1 MKIKFKYVLIISA
14 VLLFVLGGF
23 VWYVNYLSDIIQD
36 RENTIAVQIQNENA
50 LHDYIT
56 MQADS
61 LQDYAIF
68 VKNLTTENDN
78 LENKYILIKSRY
90 NILIDSIKVLNA
102 HANVDTSGNT
112 IVVSFEGREGKV
124 TYKGHTTYFKLTA
137 EGTYTIQIGVDP
149 LKVESEVYLDKESN
163 LIRNK
168 IYIDG
173 ALIDSATTVIDSSL
187 YILIRNNE
195 LDRPSEPGFFDRL
208 HLLTEIDGQAH
219 RENQIYI
226 PNKLSLR
233 IGTEYQ
239 FNKFRV
245 FGKYDI
251 LNQDIN
257 VGVQYHPSVS
267 DIWKAIF

>member
-14 VLLFVLGGF
+14 VLLFLLGGC
-23 VWYVNYLSDIIQD
+23 VWYVNYLNDIIQD

-68 VKNLTTENDN
+68 VTNLTTENDN
-78 LENKYILIKSRY
+78 LEHKYILIKSKY
-90 NILIDSIKVLNA
+90 SILIDSIKVLNA
-102 HANVDTSGNT
+102 HADVDTSGNT

-149 LKVESEVYLDKESN
+149 LKVESEVYLDKETN
-163 LIRNK
+163 LIRNR

-173 ALIDSATTVIDSSL
+173 ALIDGAKTDIDSTL
-187 YILIRNNE
+187 YLLIRNNE

-208 HLLTEIDGQAH
+208 HFLTEVDGQAG
-219 RENQIYI
+219 RENQIYV

-239 FNKFRV
+239 FDKFRI
-245 FGKYDI
+245 FGKYDL

-257 VGVQYHPSVS
+257 VGVQYHPSVA
-267 DIWKAIF
+267 DIWRAIF